1 MAPECLDDNKYL
13 ANSDIWSFGVV
24 MWEIFTLGGNPYP
37 GIDAT
42 NIYDY
47 LKEGNRMS
55 KPMYC
60 DDEM

>member
-1 MAPECLDDNKYL
+1 
-13 ANSDIWSFGVV
+13 

-37 GIDAT
+37 SVPIE
-42 NIYDY
+42 NLFDY

-60 DDEM
+60 DDEL

>member
-1 MAPECLDDNKYL
+1 MALLFEELSVL
-13 ANSDIWSFGVV
+13 RSDIWSFGIL

-37 GIDAT
+37 T
-42 NIYDY
+42 VPVENLFDY

-60 DDEM
+60 DDEL